1 MRVVAKVRTHLVVLF
16 GGRSAEHDVSCT
28 TAWHVTAAIDR
39 SHHDVTLVGISRDG
53 EWTIVEDQFSDASND
68 IDEAGSLSPVGTPTN
83 PFDLISGL
91 RSSAQEP
98 IVVLPLLH
106 GPLGEDGTVQGLLEV
121 LDVAYVGSGVLSSAL
136 AMDKS
141 VAKTV
146 VAAAGIPIAKHL
158 TIRAANKLT
167 NEKIA
172 SLVDEQ
178 IGYPCFVKPANM
190 GSSVGVSRV
199 DHRGELTP
207 SIETAFSY
215 DTTVLIEEGIGG
227 REIEVAILG
236 NEDAVTFAP
245 GEVIPA
251 DRFYSYSD
259 KYLDGKS
266 SSAIPAELPEEDAA
280 EIQRLAL
287 SAFHS
292 LGCSGLARC
301 DFFYE
306 RPGRGILFNEIN
318 TMPGFTPISM
328 YPKMVTASGMS
339 YSTLIDRLV
348 ELALHRHRTQIR
360 NTGG

>member
-1 MRVVAKVRTHLVVLF
+1 MKVVVKLRTQLVVLF

-28 TAWHVTAAIDR
+28 TAFHVTSAIDR
-39 SHHDVTLVGISRDG
+39 ERHNVTLVGISREGQWNVVD
-53 EWTIVEDQFSDASND
+53 EPTSEVSSNGLAQD
-68 IDEAGSLSPVGTPTN
+68 SLSPQGQLTN
-83 PFDLISGL
+83 PFNLISHL
-91 RSSAQEP
+91 RSTTTEP

-106 GPLGEDGTVQGLLEV
+106 GPLGEDGTIQGMLEL
-121 LDVAYVGSGVLSSAL
+121 LDVAYVGSGVLGSSI

-146 VAAAGIPIAKHL
+146 AAAAGIPIPQHVTLDAS
-158 TIRAANKLT
+158 RDVDYV
-167 NEKIA
+167 EIA
-172 SLVDEQ
+172 STVKEQ
-178 IGYPCFVKPANM
+178 LGYPCFVKPANM

-199 DHRGELTP
+199 DNAEELVVALDA
-207 SIETAFSY
+207 AFSY
-215 DTTVLIEEGIGG
+215 DSTILIEEGIEG

-236 NEDAVTFAP
+236 NVDAIAFPP

-251 DRFYSYSD
+251 DRFYSYAD

-266 SSAIPAELPEEDAA
+266 SSAIPADLPEHVAQ

-287 SAFHS
+287 AAFHA

-306 RPGRGILFNEIN
+306 ETGRGILFNEIN

-328 YPKMVTASGMS
+328 YPKMVIEGGVS
-339 YSTLIDRLV
+339 YSSLIDRLI
-348 ELALHRHRTQIR
+348 ELALQRHSTRVR
-360 NTGG
+360 NTNG